1 MIRSFPL
8 LVLGSGLSFVG
19 PFEPLH
25 NTGEAG
31 PAKAKVLYHFKKFMN
46 TMSSKY

>member
-25 NTGEAG
+25 NKGEAG
-31 PAKAKVLYHFKKFMN
+31 PAKAKVLNYFQKFIN
-46 TMSSKY
+46 I